1 MTIISAPAVA
11 LADSGALGEAADLA
25 AVAVPLAVVDS
36 PVEAAA
42 LVAAEPEDVGKMT
55 TIPLDPSRIKEAI
68 ARAEALTSG
77 EIRVV
82 LYPHEVDDP
91 VATAKMEF
99 TRLAMH
105 RTRQRNAVLILV
117 APSAKAFAIF
127 GDEGLHARCGPGF
140 WQEVA
145 DTMVSHFR
153 NGEFTEGVVK
163 AIDQTGAL
171 LAQHFPYLADDE
183 NELPDDM
190 VDRGTVI

>member
-1 MTIISAPAVA
+1 MSTIS
-11 LADSGALGEAADLA
+11 
-25 AVAVPLAVVDS
+25 
-36 PVEAAA
+36 
-42 LVAAEPEDVGKMT
+42 
-55 TIPLDPSRIKEAI
+55 LDRDQIKQAI

-82 LYPHEVDDP
+82 VYPHSVDDP

-127 GDEGLHARCGPGF
+127 GDEGVHARCGSDF

-145 DTMVSHFR
+145 DVMVQHFR
-153 NGEFTEGVVK
+153 RGEFTGGVIEAVGR
-163 AIDQTGAL
+163 TGAV
-171 LAQHFPYLADDE
+171 LARHFPHSADDE
-183 NELPDDM
+183 NELPDD
-190 VDRGTVI
+190 VIERGIVI